1 MRVGGTGVGPGEDIE
16 IQWVDDAVAI
26 AKTEAQRTGGTP
38 CHERIYSMKCSP

>member
-26 AKTEAQRTGGTP
+26 AKTEAQRDGWDSVP
-38 CHERIYSMKCSP
+38 